1 MDVRYVCPKDVKNM
15 LMKQAQSTYWGKW
28 AAKHE
33 NEELKQGIWLEP
45 ALALLRRKTK
55 DEWTD
60 KHRHV
65 GRKMALEGG
74 WVQKD
79 SSTKEGKMKVSA
91 KHVTKRKAQKSTR
104 VTIVQV
110 GMKLGAKSK
119 KLAGSGTQQR
129 GHQRRNGS
137 GKEVRNAHST

>member
-1 MDVRYVCPKDVKNM
+1 MPKSCEEHA
-15 LMKQAQSTYWGKW
+15 LKQAQSTYRRKW

-33 NEELKQGIWLEP
+33 NEELKEGIWLKL
-45 ALALLRRKTK
+45 ALTLLRRKTK

-74 WVQKD
+74 WVQRD
-79 SSTKEGKMKVSA
+79 SSTKEGKVKVSA
-91 KHVTKRKAQKSTR
+91 KRVTKRREQKSTR

-119 KLAGSGTQQR
+119 RPAGSGNQ
-129 GHQRRNGS
+129 
-137 GKEVRNAHST
+137 